1 MKEANSSKTE
11 WKQDNHWAIYV
22 DILGSSKRLEAAGK
36 NVYNLLEIAKDTES
50 FYNEFVDYFYKKY
63 GQQSSLGKVYTFSD
77 GVYIS
82 IPENKKDWEDL
93 DDYERVREK
102 LVDVGFAQT
111 RLIIG
116 HGLFLRGGI
125 FCGKRVYDINETV
138 EASSA
143 YYKAYKIEEEEA
155 EYPIV
160 KLDQSTAQKVYS
172 LPGVKTYNDNWEPKT
187 PGSIFW
193 KATISDSE
201 DIYFLDYLQCFF
213 SVCGDDFGKD
223 DHYNALSNHKI
234 QIINAYKENADNL
247 RVALK
252 YAFLAHKYHNEYVE
266 WKSKMLCLESFKDLL
281 IKETEVPFFESLKKQ
296 IKTAK
301 ENSH

>member
-1 MKEANSSKTE
+1 MQEENSSKAV

-22 DILGSSKRLEAAGK
+22 DILGSSKRLEAAGE
-36 NVYNLLEIAKDTES
+36 NIYNLLEIAKDTEN
-50 FYNEFVDYFYKKY
+50 FYNEFVDYYKKY

-93 DDYERVREK
+93 NDYERVREK

-125 FCGKRVYDINETV
+125 YCGKRVYDINETV

-155 EYPIV
+155 KYPIV

-172 LPGVKTYNDNWEPKT
+172 LPGVKIYNDNWEPKT

-193 KATISDSE
+193 KATTSNSE
-201 DIYFLDYLQCFF
+201 DVYFLDYLQCFF
-213 SVCGDDFGKD
+213 LACGED
-223 DHYNALSNHKI
+223 DHYNTLCNHKA
-234 QIINAYKENADNL
+234 QIIKAYKENEDNL
-247 RVALK
+247 GVALK
-252 YAFLAHKYHNEYVE
+252 YAFLAHKYHNEYVK
-266 WKSKMLCLESFKDLL
+266 WKSSEYNLGEIESLL
-281 IKETEVPFFESLKKQ
+281 IQKSDVPLLETIEEQVV
-296 IKTAK
+296 
-301 ENSH
+301 